1 MIFFLNPAFGFNNR
15 DAGFA
20 YNKAKADAG
29 AAVMGMKDKVTSKLL
44 QATSDKT
51 ELNKKMLAWNKS
63 FVEVNK
69 TLGENVQ
76 KK

>member
-1 MIFFLNPAFGFNNR
+1 M
-15 DAGFA
+15 
-20 YNKAKADAG
+20 G

-51 ELNKKMLAWNKS
+51 ELNKKMLTWNKS

-69 TLGENVQ
+69 TLGGNAQ
-76 KK
+76 KNKNNK

>member
-1 MIFFLNPAFGFNNR
+1 
-15 DAGFA
+15 
-20 YNKAKADAG
+20 
-29 AAVMGMKDKVTSKLL
+29 MGMKDKVTNKLL

-69 TLGENVQ
+69 TLGENN
-76 KK
+76 KKSTNNK